1 MIKDSEVQQVTP
13 EDFSRTMVSL
23 KKKKKRLGVG
33 GGRKEEKENGKLL
46 KHKGEGVSTSLYFCL
61 FLKTD
66 MTTGKQNFLGEER
79 K

>member
-23 KKKKKRLGVG
+23 KKKKKKAGGG
-33 GGRKEEKENGKLL
+33 GGRKKRGKRKWQTL
-46 KHKGEGVSTSLYFCL
+46 KHKGRCKYFFVFL
-61 FLKTD
+61 FVFKTD
-66 MTTGKQNFLGEER
+66 TATGKQNFLGEER

>member
-23 KKKKKRLGVG
+23 KKKKKRRGVG
-33 GGRKEEKENGKLL
+33 GEKRGKRTWQIL
-46 KHKGEGVSTSLYFCL
+46 KHKGRCKYFFVFL
-61 FLKTD
+61 FVFETD
-66 MTTGKQNFLGEER
+66 MATGKQNFLGEER